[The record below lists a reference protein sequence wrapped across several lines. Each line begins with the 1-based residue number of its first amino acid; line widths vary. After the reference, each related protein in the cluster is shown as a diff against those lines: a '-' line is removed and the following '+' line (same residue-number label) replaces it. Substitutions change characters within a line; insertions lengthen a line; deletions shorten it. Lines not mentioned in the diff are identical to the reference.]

1 MALLLFGSLLWPTF
15 FMGASLPLLARAVTD
30 RIDRAA
36 SAVGA
41 LYGFNTLGAASG
53 ALVATWV
60 LLPAIGLEGSLRVGA
75 ALNVVCALV
84 LLPFALR
91 FGRAVAAR
99 AHETD
104 RPESRAV
111 ETGGGRR
118 LWPWA
123 LAYGFAGFIA
133 LSYEIVWFR
142 LLGVM
147 MKSTAFTFGTLLTLY
162 LAGLGFGAVA
172 GSKLA
177 SRVRQPRFTFFAL
190 LGAAGLSAAVLLGL
204 LVAVADDVGA
214 LRGYF
219 GSYEPLNVRDSV
231 HALRMLVWNILPGP
245 DARIEVPAN
254 FLRLYVALP
263 LLIVVPPTFLMGCAF
278 PCLQRVVQTD
288 LDRVGRRV
296 GTLLLAN
303 IAGSIVGTV
312 FTGWFALGAIGT
324 ATTLRL
330 LVGLSG
336 IFAVAAAMTYR
347 PEPRPG
353 TSRSTSHTTLA
364 SVSTAVLVLGIM
376 VWMPGSAELWSRL
389 HGTTV
394 ERMVF
399 AEDNS
404 GLSVIKADGAD
415 LGGPVVVFANGVGQS
430 LIPYGDTHTALGALP
445 VLVHPDPRQVAIIGL
460 GSGDTVHA
468 AAGRPGIER
477 ITGIEIIGSQIET
490 LRALALRNPY
500 AGLRALLA
508 DPRVSH
514 VVGDGRAYLMR
525 TTHRFD
531 VIEADALRPT
541 SASSGNLYSD
551 AYFTLVRNRLAPNGL
566 AATWVPTARVHD
578 AFVKV
583 FPYAV
588 SVPGILI
595 GSSEPF
601 EFDAATI
608 AARAA
613 EPRVRD
619 YYRRAGIDIEVLIR
633 TYIEHPPVRFWPDF
647 DRNALIDV
655 NTDLFPKDEFD
666 LSPPR

>member
-1 MALLLFGSLLWPTF
+1 M
-15 FMGASLPLLARAVTD
+15 
-30 RIDRAA
+30 
-36 SAVGA
+36 
-41 LYGFNTLGAASG
+41 YGFNTLGAATG

-60 LLPAIGLEGSLRVGA
+60 LLPRLGLEGSLRVGA

-91 FGRAVAAR
+91 LGRAVAAKPR
-99 AHETD
+99 ETD
-104 RPESRAV
+104 RPQSRDASI

-123 LAYGFAGFIA
+123 LAYGFAGFVA

-162 LAGLGFGAVA
+162 LAGIGFGAVA
-172 GSKLA
+172 GSTLA
-177 SRVRQPRFTFFAL
+177 SRIRQPRFTFFAL
-190 LGAAGLSAAVLLGL
+190 QGAAGLSAAVLLGL
-204 LVAVADDVGA
+204 LVAVADDVGT

-219 GSYEPLNVRDSV
+219 GSYEPLSVRDSV

-245 DARIEVPAN
+245 DTRTEVPAN

-263 LLIVVPPTFLMGCAF
+263 LLIVVPPTLLMGCAF

-353 TSRSTSHTTLA
+353 SGRSTSHTTLA
-364 SVSTAVLVLGIM
+364 SVSTAALVLGIV
-376 VWMPGSAELWSRL
+376 VWMPDSAELWSRL

-415 LGGPVVVFANGVGQS
+415 LAGPVIVFANGVGQS

-460 GSGDTVHA
+460 GSGDTIHA
-468 AAGRPGIER
+468 AASRPGIER
-477 ITGIEIIGSQIET
+477 ITGIEIVGSQIET
-490 LRALALRNPY
+490 LRALAVRNPY
-500 AGLRALLA
+500 AGLRALLD
-508 DPRVSH
+508 DPRVNH

-525 TTHRFD
+525 TARRFD

-551 AYFTLVRNRLAPNGL
+551 AYFTLVRNRLARNGL
-566 AATWVPTARVHD
+566 AATWVPTPRVHD

-601 EFDAATI
+601 EFDATTI

-633 TYIEHPPVRFWPDF
+633 TYIESPPVRFWPDF
-647 DRNALIDV
+647 DREALTDL